1 MSIEFTDNTAKIR
14 NEFVK
19 GLRGGMET
27 LAGEI
32 QSQTFKNSR
41 FDTGQTRNSYQYKV
55 VESGNELT
63 ASVGS
68 DYENAIWEE
77 YGTGEYA
84 LEGNGRKGGWLYED
98 KNGETHF
105 TYGKTPNR
113 PLFKAVQMVKP
124 KLPKILNDS
133 LGGLK

>member
-1 MSIEFTDNTAKIR
+1 MSIEFTDNTVKVR
-14 NEFVK
+14 NEM
-19 GLRGGMET
+19 LQSMRGGMET
-27 LAGEI
+27 LAGEL
-32 QSQTFKNSR
+32 QSQTMTNSR
-41 FDTGQTRNSYQYKV
+41 VDTGDTKNSYQYKV
-55 VESGNELT
+55 METGKELT

-68 DYENAIWEE
+68 NSENAIWEE

-84 LEGNGRKGGWLYED
+84 LEGNGRKGGWLYQD

-113 PLFKAVQMVKP
+113 PLFRAANTVKP
-124 KLPKILNDS
+124 KAGKILKDA